1 MVWTSLAN
9 VNYYIF
15 DRNWYEDYV
24 IISVYL
30 LLLKLYHKNK
40 YILLVVFWNFQN
52 QRKKKRKEKSMN
64 IWYQKIIKSK
74 RKKKERELKI
84 ITNSKL
90 WSLLDDR

>member
-40 YILLVVFWNFQN
+40 YILLVVHTCVLKFS
-52 QRKKKRKEKSMN
+52 KPEKEEE
-64 IWYQKIIKSK
+64 K
-74 RKKKERELKI
+74 RKKYEYMIPK
-84 ITNSKL
+84 NY
-90 WSLLDDR
+90 